1 MLRKYLSKKT
11 TDDDWKESIHLDSS
25 VMPLY
30 PNQRCMVTGVG
41 GYLPKT
47 IIHND
52 QLYSEFHLNTDDAW
66 IRTRTGITHRHRV
79 SEDETTSDMG
89 IAAARSALN
98 DAHMDAADLDL
109 IIVATS
115 TPDQAFPSTA
125 TMVLDALGS
134 KHAVAFDLNA
144 ACSGFLFALIMA
156 ESYLMQSNKNHAL
169 VIGSESMTRLLNW
182 QDRSTAILFGDG
194 AGAVIVSRTASNDR
208 GIMGHCLFSDGK
220 NGKALHDLHVTPPS
234 DDRPMGVIV
243 MDGQAVFR
251 EAVSQLIS
259 STKALLEEKNIDLAD
274 VDWIIPHQA
283 NKRILDRMCIDMN
296 IDHGKMLYTGDM
308 HANTSAASIP
318 LTWWKARQ
326 NKTIKP
332 GQLLLLQAFGAGF
345 TWGCCLVRS

>member
-1 MLRKYLSKKT
+1 
-11 TDDDWKESIHLDSS
+11 
-25 VMPLY
+25 
-30 PNQRCMVTGVG
+30 MVTGVG

-52 QLYSEFHLNTDDAW
+52 ELSSEFNLNTDDAW
-66 IRTRTGITHRHRV
+66 IRTRTGITQRHKASV
-79 SEDETTSDMG
+79 EESTSEMG
-89 IAAARSALN
+89 IVAARSALN
-98 DAHMDAADLDL
+98 DAKMDAADLDM

-125 TMVLDALGS
+125 TIILNDLGA
-134 KHAVAFDLNA
+134 KNAIAFDMNA

-156 ESYLMQSNKNHAL
+156 ESYLMQSNKGHAL
-169 VIGSESMTRLLNW
+169 VIGSESMTRLINW
-182 QDRSTAILFGDG
+182 KDRSTAILFGDG
-194 AGAVIVSRTASNDR
+194 AGAVILSRTASNDR

-220 NGKALHDLHVTPPS
+220 NGKALHDLYVTAPS
-234 DDRPMGVIV
+234 SDHPMGCIV

-259 STKALLEEKNIDLAD
+259 SAHALLEKSNINLAD
-274 VDWIIPHQA
+274 VDWVIPHQA
-283 NKRILDRMCIDMN
+283 NKRILDRMCTDMN
-296 IDHGKMLYTGDM
+296 IDHGKMLYTGDL

-326 NKTIKP
+326 NNTIKP

-345 TWGCCLVRS
+345 TWGACLVRA